1 MEEVLSLAEQMQEE
15 FMRLYDE
22 LDVESAPEKRK
33 ADIIDSIWLDV
44 HNLVFKASPED
55 VKINNHHSK
64 LLTHKVID
72 VQEVTEMY
80 IRLCKRYGGVIK
92 LGQFSNITGISRNTL
107 WLWNKNNNTNGYI
120 FNLNN
125 NAIDEE
131 YNNTIYILN
140 NSGMDI
146 IYNGNGGYR
155 KDIINNHELS
165 TTRFDVIKKL
175 REEMQDS
182 NTNALSNDTM
192 GQVVRANNEEEL
204 GKLYEPKRMMMQEQA
219 RTVLTAAELPK
230 LSDDLRQSDTDF
242 NGNIANK
249 LCEKNTQFKT
259 Q

>member
-44 HNLVFKASPED
+44 YNLVFKASPED
-55 VKINNHHSK
+55 IKVNNHHSK
-64 LLTHKVID
+64 LLTHRVLD
-72 VQEVTEMY
+72 VQEVCEMY

-92 LGQFSNITGISRNTL
+92 IQQFANLTGIHRATL
-107 WLWNKNNNTNGYI
+107 WLWNNNNNTNNYI
-120 FNLNN
+120 FILNDNAVNEEYSNLYIVNSEFIYQNN
-125 NAIDEE
+125 NPYCER
-131 YNNTIYILN
+131 
-140 NSGMDI
+140 SV
-146 IYNGNGGYR
+146 R
-155 KDIINNHELS
+155 ELS
-165 TTRFDVIKKL
+165 SSRFDVIKKL

-204 GKLYEPKRMMMQEQA
+204 GKLYEPKRMMMHEQV
-219 RTVLTAAELPK
+219 RTALPAAELPK